1 MPCGIYSNCHIG
13 QSNVCHAVQYSVCP
27 VDQYNIVLQVNLVTV
42 IFYVGLM

>member
-1 MPCGIYSNCHIG
+1 MPCGIYSNCYIG